1 MDNGRR
7 TIIVDLAL
15 KVRLIEWISV
25 GNYSDDLLTRKRV
38 SCSL

>member
-25 GNYSDDLLTRKRV
+25 GN
-38 SCSL
+38 